1 MASIISSLI
10 SILGENRV
18 LTESRVKERYQHVWQ
33 MDQPLTALAVLFPKT
48 TDEISKILS
57 ICNEYGQPVVV
68 HGGLTNLV
76 GSTET
81 SADEIVIS
89 MEKMN
94 SIEEID
100 STSRT
105 ITVQAGAILENVQ
118 QAAAEKGLLFPLNF
132 GAKGTAQIGG
142 AVATNAGGLRV
153 LRYGMTRQLVVGLE
167 VVLADGTII
176 SSMKKLIKD
185 NSAYDLKQLFI
196 GSEGTL
202 GVITRVILRLV
213 ESPGSRIS
221 ALAGLEKYEQVAA
234 FLKFM
239 DKGLA
244 GTLSSFELMWQPTYK
259 ILTSPPATVSPPL
272 PYVHN
277 YYVLLDS
284 LGSDQKYD
292 SNRFQNLLEEAL
304 NKNLIQDAVPA
315 ESLTEIDRFWTIR
328 EDVQPMISA
337 YHYAQQFDISL
348 PIPLIGEVVNKI
360 VEDLYQIQEV
370 EQVFAF
376 GHVGDGNI
384 HIVVGTNL
392 QTEDLINQINHKVYP
407 PLKSI
412 GGSISAEHGIG
423 VHKKPYLHISR
434 TAEEIQLMKTLKKSL
449 DPGNILNPGK
459 ILDLT

>member
-1 MASIISSLI
+1 MESIVSRLI
-10 SILGENRV
+10 SVLDKNRV
-18 LTESRVKERYQHVWQ
+18 LTNRRVKERYHHVWQ
-33 MDQPLTALAVLFPKT
+33 MDQPLTAMAVLFPKT
-48 TDEISKILS
+48 TVEISKILS
-57 ICNEYGQPVVV
+57 VCNEYGQPVVV

-81 SADEIVIS
+81 SPDEIVIS

-100 STSRT
+100 CTSRT

-118 QAAAEKGLLFPLNF
+118 RAAEDKGLLFPLNF
-132 GAKGTAQIGG
+132 GAKGSAQIGG
-142 AVATNAGGLRV
+142 IVATNAGGLRV

-167 VVLADGTII
+167 AVLADGTVI

-202 GVITRVILRLV
+202 GVVTKVILRLV
-213 ESPGSRIS
+213 ESPKSRIS
-221 ALAGLEKYEQVAA
+221 ALTGLEKYEQVVA
-234 FLKFM
+234 FLRFM
-239 DKGLA
+239 DQSLA
-244 GTLSSFELMWQPTYK
+244 GTLSSFELMWRPTYEV
-259 ILTSPPATVSPPL
+259 LTTPPATVSPPL
-272 PYVHN
+272 PYDYN
-277 YYVLLDS
+277 YYVLLDT
-284 LGSDQKYD
+284 LGSDHKYD

-304 NKNLIQDAVPA
+304 DKKLIQDAVPA
-315 ESLTEIDRFWTIR
+315 ESSQEISRFWTIR
-328 EDVQPMISA
+328 EDVNPMVA
-337 YHYAQQFDISL
+337 QCNHTQQFDISI

-360 VEDLYQIQEV
+360 VSELYRIPEV
-370 EQVFAF
+370 EKVFAF

-384 HIVVGTNL
+384 HLVVGKNR
-392 QTEDLINQINHKVYP
+392 QSEHLINQINHRVYQ

-423 VHKKPYLHISR
+423 VHKKHYLHISR
-434 TAEEIQLMKTLKKSL
+434 TPEEIQLMKILKKSL